1 MKVLKRPSGKM
12 IHWPILKSQITCFVL
27 KVPLHTNGTHRIA
40 LDILQ
45 DHYGDLPL
53 TVIYRM
59 NNLLN
64 IENVS

>member
-1 MKVLKRPSGKM
+1 M
-12 IHWPILKSQITCFVL
+12 KSQITCFVL